1 MSFRIH
7 KHTALVLLIVA
18 CQAVCLLGAI
28 MVFSSK
34 MRSSIRQTIHDQVL
48 ADNVQVAKQM
58 TSLIRKM
65 EISDIRENRDSWEQ
79 MQTSIRDIRLP
90 NQGFVCLTDNTD
102 GSLLC
107 HPDLKTHPK
116 LANGSESE
124 STMVKPAMVKPAM
137 IKPAM
142 AKAKMMSGKPSS
154 DPVSQGEEVTGKVV
168 NYFGELQII
177 AAANIPE
184 MGATV
189 NVHQKAAGIED
200 NISQIMS
207 PVMPIG
213 LAISLGSLI
222 FTSGLVLG
230 VVRRYDNRL
239 VTINDKLEQT
249 VQDRTKTLR
258 RTRDAIIYGLA
269 KLAESRDTDTGD
281 HLDRIRL
288 YVTILG
294 AQLGQTDSTFT
305 RNHIET
311 LALASSLHD
320 IGKVGIP
327 DAVLLKP
334 GRFTPEEREV
344 MERHAAIGGECLK
357 AIGDQLGED
366 DFLQLAREIA
376 YCHHEK
382 WDGTG
387 YPFQISGE
395 SIPLAARIVALAD
408 VYDALRS
415 RRPYKDTMSHAKAK
429 KIILE
434 GCGNHFDPQIV
445 NAFLDC
451 EEQFIQVSERY
462 NAATVD
468 TEPSNEKVLLPSS

>member
-1 MSFRIH
+1 
-7 KHTALVLLIVA
+7 
-18 CQAVCLLGAI
+18 
-28 MVFSSK
+28 

-124 STMVKPAMVKPAM
+124 STMVKPAM

-415 RRPYKDTMSHAKAK
+415 RRPYKDPMSHAKAK

>member
-124 STMVKPAMVKPAM
+124 STMVKPAM
-137 IKPAM
+137 

-230 VVRRYDNRL
+230 IVRRYDNRL

-395 SIPLAARIVALAD
+395 SIPLAARIVAMAD

-415 RRPYKDTMSHAKAK
+415 RRPYKDPMSHAKAK

>member
-415 RRPYKDTMSHAKAK
+415 RRPYKDPMSHAKAR

-445 NAFLDC
+445 NAFLDW
-451 EEQFIQVSERY
+451 EEQFIQLSERY

>member
-1 MSFRIH
+1 M
-7 KHTALVLLIVA
+7 
-18 CQAVCLLGAI
+18 
-28 MVFSSK
+28 
-34 MRSSIRQTIHDQVL
+34 
-48 ADNVQVAKQM
+48 
-58 TSLIRKM
+58 
-65 EISDIRENRDSWEQ
+65 
-79 MQTSIRDIRLP
+79 
-90 NQGFVCLTDNTD
+90 
-102 GSLLC
+102 
-107 HPDLKTHPK
+107 
-116 LANGSESE
+116 
-124 STMVKPAMVKPAM
+124 
-137 IKPAM
+137 
-142 AKAKMMSGKPSS
+142 
-154 DPVSQGEEVTGKVV
+154 

-249 VQDRTKTLR
+249 VQNRTKTLR

-334 GRFTPEEREV
+334 GRFTPQEREV

-415 RRPYKDTMSHAKAK
+415 RRPYKDPMSHAKAK

>member
-415 RRPYKDTMSHAKAK
+415 RRPYKDPMSHAKAK

>member
-124 STMVKPAMVKPAM
+124 STMVKPAM

-415 RRPYKDTMSHAKAK
+415 RRPYKDPMSHAKAK

>member
-415 RRPYKDTMSHAKAK
+415 RRPYKDPMSHAKAK

-468 TEPSNEKVLLPSS
+468 TEPSNEKVLLPNS

>member
-230 VVRRYDNRL
+230 IVRRYDNRL

-395 SIPLAARIVALAD
+395 SIPLAARIVAMAD

-415 RRPYKDTMSHAKAK
+415 RRPYKDPMSHAKAK

-468 TEPSNEKVLLPSS
+468 TEPSNEKVLLPNS